1 MHTILPPSRNGGTRD
16 MATLQRCGNRLNC
29 DKGSGAGAESNDI
42 AIVYFIGNLFGYSAF
57 RIEILDLSRPS
68 KFAIILSSNSYG

>member
-1 MHTILPPSRNGGTRD
+1 

-68 KFAIILSSNSYG
+68 KFGNNTVVPIHTVEAPIPNLSRL